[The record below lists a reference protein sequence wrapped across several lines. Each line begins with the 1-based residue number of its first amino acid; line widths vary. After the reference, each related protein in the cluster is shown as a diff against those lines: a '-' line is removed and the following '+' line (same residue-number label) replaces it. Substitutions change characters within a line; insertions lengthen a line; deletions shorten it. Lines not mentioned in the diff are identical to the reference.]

1 MRLQTITAADLASL
15 GHLLP
20 RSGVDLVRCIGLQAA
35 LEILNGLP
43 GAVMTMPKTPA
54 NNPHAAR
61 RWAQLVQ
68 VTGSAQAVRE
78 LAAQYGGGPL
88 EVPTCHQLRLEKRN
102 RWLRERFD
110 ALTAG
115 NSATKPGPAMSRN
128 AAVYELGLE
137 LAQAGECMTHQG
149 IENVLDNPGPAAAA
163 ARAGDAR
170 SAQAVLFE

>member
-1 MRLQTITAADLASL
+1 MRLQTLTAADLASL

-20 RSGVDLVRCIGLQAA
+20 RSGVDLVRCVGLQAA
-35 LEILNGLP
+35 LALLNGLP
-43 GAVMTMPKTPA
+43 GVVMTMPKTPDA
-54 NNPHAAR
+54 NRHAAR
-61 RWAQLVQ
+61 RWGQLAQVM
-68 VTGSAQAVRE
+68 GSAAVPA

-110 ALTAG
+110 VLTANAG
-115 NSATKPGPAMSRN
+115 AGPGLSRN

-137 LAQAGECMTHQG
+137 LAQAGLCMTHQG

-170 SAQAVLFE
+170 TAQAALFE